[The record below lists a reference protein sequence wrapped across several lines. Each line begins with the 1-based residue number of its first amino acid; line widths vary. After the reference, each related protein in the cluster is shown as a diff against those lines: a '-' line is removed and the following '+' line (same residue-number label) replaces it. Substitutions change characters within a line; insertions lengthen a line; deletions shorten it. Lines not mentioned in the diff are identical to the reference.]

1 MVGWLVW
8 ALVLL
13 ALGVGGCA
21 GPVVS
26 RPPAPEDAAGPRR
39 DVWVVRHRWHTSLVV
54 RSADVDA
61 RVWPESQD
69 LGEAA
74 YLEVGWGDRDF
85 YPAPVPSLWDAIDPV
100 IRATP
105 AALHVGAL
113 DAGPAELFGAER
125 VVRLTVTSDGLD
137 RLVRFFHAHYA
148 RDGQGRPVR
157 IGAGYYPRSAF
168 YLAEGRYHALTYNSN
183 HWTASALREAGLPAD
198 PTTTGTAGA
207 MMRQAAQIAG
217 RQPGR

>member
-1 MVGWLVW
+1 MAGWLVW
-8 ALVLL
+8 TFVL
-13 ALGVGGCA
+13 AVGAGGCA

-26 RPPAPEDAAGPRR
+26 LTPAPEEAGGSRR

-54 RSADVDA
+54 RGADVDP
-61 RVWPESQD
+61 RVWPESRD
-69 LGEAA
+69 LGEAV
-74 YLEVGWGDRDF
+74 YFEVGWGDRDF

-105 AALHVGAL
+105 AALHVGVL
-113 DAGPAELFGAER
+113 DADPSELFGAER
-125 VVRLTVTSDGLD
+125 VVRLMVTPDGLD
-137 RLVRFFHAHYA
+137 RLAGFFHAHYA
-148 RDGQGRPVR
+148 RDGGGRPMRV
-157 IGAGYYPRSAF
+157 GPGYYPRSAF

-183 HWTASALREAGLPAD
+183 HWTASALRAAGLPAD

-207 MMRQAAQIAG
+207 MMRQAAQIAA